1 MKYSVIDIE
10 TTGGS
15 PKRDKITE
23 IAIFIH
29 DGEKIVDEFTTL
41 INPERP
47 IPPFITQLTGITNE
61 MVEGA
66 PKFYEIAKQIV
77 ELTEDKIFVAH
88 NVNFDF
94 GFIRSE
100 FERLGFDYRR
110 NKICTVKLSRKLIPG
125 KRSYS
130 LGNICQELN
139 ININHRHR
147 AAGDALATVKLLEYL
162 IFTNSEAPES
172 DSILIPS
179 KLANINP
186 CFDTEKLKSIP
197 QIPGIYYFYNE
208 KNDII
213 YIGKSKNIKDR
224 VVSHFN
230 NNSSKRAIEM
240 KNQICD
246 ISYELTGNE
255 LIALLMECEEI
266 KTHLPKYNRALR
278 RDRSHWGLFSY
289 YDLNGYMNLKIE
301 KNTKDNGVPIISF
314 NTKVKCKAALSKL
327 VEKYSL
333 CQKLVGLYNSQ
344 NACFHYQIG
353 ECSGACIGEEP
364 ALVYNERAK
373 QAIKEFEFGNVNL
386 LIVDTGRH
394 DSEKS
399 VVKIENGK
407 YIGYGYLNF
416 DNCNNNVE
424 ELHECIT
431 KKNDNHDIQ
440 MIIKKYL
447 NNNKVES
454 IITF

>member
-1 MKYSVIDIE
+1 MYAIVDIE

-23 IAIFIH
+23 IAIFIY
-29 DGEKIVDEFTTL
+29 DGEKIIDEFTTL
-41 INPERP
+41 INPERS

-61 MVEGA
+61 MVEAA
-66 PKFYEIAKQIV
+66 PKFYEIAKRIV
-77 ELTEDKIFVAH
+77 EITDKNIFVAH

-94 GFIRSE
+94 GFIQSE
-100 FERLGFDYRR
+100 FERLGFDYKR
-110 NKICTVKLSRKLIPG
+110 NKLCTIKLGRKLMPG

-130 LGNICQELN
+130 LENICKELK

-162 IFTNSEAPES
+162 ILLNGEAPES
-172 DSILIPS
+172 DNILIPS

-186 CFDTEKLKSIP
+186 SFNPDIIKKIP
-197 QIPGIYYFYNE
+197 QIPGIYYFHNE
-208 KNDII
+208 NNDII
-213 YIGKSKNIKDR
+213 YIGKSKNIKNR

-240 KNQICD
+240 KNQIYD
-246 ISYELTGNE
+246 ISYEPTGNE

-289 YDLNGYMNLKIE
+289 FDTNGYINLKIE
-301 KNTKDNGVPIISF
+301 KNTKDNGIPIICF
-314 NTKVKCKAALSKL
+314 NTKVKCKAALTKL
-327 VEKYSL
+327 VEKYLL
-333 CQKLVGLYNSQ
+333 CQKLVGLYQSQ

-364 ALVYNERAK
+364 AEIYNKRVK
-373 QAIKEFEFGNVNL
+373 QALQEFKFKDNNL
-386 LIVDTGRH
+386 LIIDKGRH
-394 DSEKS
+394 ATEKS
-399 VVKIENGK
+399 VVKIENSK
-407 YIGYGYLNF
+407 YIGYGF
-416 DNCNNNVE
+416 VDFEQCDNNVE
-424 ELHECIT
+424 ELHECIS

-440 MIIKKYL
+440 IIIKKYL